1 MNYFL
6 YCLKNYATFSGR
18 ATRSE
23 YWYFTL
29 ISVLISI
36 IITIF
41 DGMIG
46 TYDDVSGFGMFS
58 SIFSLA
64 LFIPSLAVLVRRLH
78 DTNRSGW
85 WFFIVL
91 IPIIGIIVLIVFL
104 CLDSKE
110 DNKYGINQKKNSSF
124 FNNNSFSELEK
135 LSELKDKGIL
145 TQEEFENKKRYL
157 LDENNNNNN
166 EMDWLRIPSFIFG
179 LLAFLASFD
188 ESEWNMDETIGVL
201 FFISIAFILGFISIS
216 IQNNG
221 KALSIAGIVLSI
233 LASLA
238 ILDRFE
244 YINLFPL
251 R

>member
-36 IITIF
+36 IITLF
-41 DGMIG
+41 DVMIG

-64 LFIPSLAVLVRRLH
+64 LFIPSLAVLARRLH

-145 TQEEFENKKRYL
+145 TQEEFDRKKK
-157 LDENNNNNN
+157 E
-166 EMDWLRIPSFIFG
+166 
-179 LLAFLASFD
+179 
-188 ESEWNMDETIGVL
+188 
-201 FFISIAFILGFISIS
+201 ILG
-216 IQNNG
+216 
-221 KALSIAGIVLSI
+221 
-233 LASLA
+233 
-238 ILDRFE
+238 
-244 YINLFPL
+244 
-251 R
+251 